1 MELHPAG
8 FIETG
13 SCDGPRYVREQP
25 SRSSPVVG
33 SGLGSG
39 PNPDYYLTE
48 NTLVLPYKNL
58 LEYTKEIENQWGM
71 LDQSQKDII
80 SNSLSLFI
88 MKNPDSV
95 VGLNSFIQSN
105 DEEKKELINR
115 LETVNKKESFA
126 NETTVSDIIS
136 FLNVKPEERVPAV
149 LDEVNNMSIKNK
161 DSNINHKHI
170 KSSFDDWLVNN
181 SYKKITSDKYIV
193 LIIIFIIIFLIGV
206 MVGFKNS

>member
-13 SCDGPRYVREQP
+13 TCDGPRYVREQP
-25 SRSSPVVG
+25 SRSSPVPG
-33 SGLGSG
+33 SGVGSG

-58 LEYTKEIENQWGM
+58 LEYTKEIEQQWGM
-71 LDQSQKDII
+71 LDQPQKDII

-88 MKNPDSV
+88 MKNPEAV

-115 LETVNKKESFA
+115 LESVNKKESFA

-136 FLNVKPEERVPAV
+136 YLNVDPNSRLPDV
-149 LDEVNNMSIKNK
+149 LNEINDMSIKNK
-161 DSNINHKHI
+161 ESNINHKEI
-170 KSSFDDWLVNN
+170 KTSFENWLNNN
-181 SYKKITSDKYIV
+181 SYKKITNDKYVI
-193 LIIIFIIIFLIGV
+193 LIIIFIVVFLIGI
-206 MVGFKNS
+206 MVGYKN